1 MGFTSF
7 LKKVGLGIIRYLP
20 MITGAGQAITEFIPA
35 AAPAVDKLDQISV
48 LVMTIE
54 RATFPV
60 PWTPENFL
68 HEIHRN
74 PFACNR
80 VVRSVR
86 GSVEGYASAWMVD
99 REVRINNVAVRED
112 SRRRGLGQALM
123 RHLMDLGRMSG
134 CTVATLEV
142 RPSNSPALKLYAK
155 LGFREVGRRKA
166 YYTDTRE
173 DALVLQAPL

>member
-1 MGFTSF
+1 MVFKEPDAKLHPPSRRGAGPAF
-7 LKKVGLGIIRYLP
+7 LKVFRIEPMLP
-20 MITGAGQAITEFIPA
+20 RDLPE
-35 AAPAVDKLDQISV
+35 
-48 LVMTIE
+48 VMTIE

-142 RPSNSPALKLYAK
+142 RPSNSPALNLYAK